1 MPERAPTARC
11 GLAIILGFAAGT
23 AGIATIAAAQQPTA
37 LAAQPGPPVDGAAVL
52 RAARAPHP
60 PRIDG
65 RDDDPV
71 WATAAIADGFR
82 VFDPVEDGP
91 PPMRT
96 TVRVVH
102 DGQTIYAFVRAYD
115 PHPDSIVGILARR
128 DVRTPSDQI
137 KILIDSYHDR
147 RTGYEFAVNPVGVKR
162 DYYLFDDSN
171 EDGSWD
177 AVWDVATQVDSLGW
191 TAEFAIPLSQLRF
204 PAGEEHTF
212 GLMVNRDVGRSNVRM
227 AWPLFRRSR
236 PGIASQFGTLAGL
249 RGLESPHRV
258 ELSPYALTRNVSVR
272 RDGDFGRA
280 QRQQFGADLK
290 YGVTSN
296 LTLDATIN
304 PDFGQVEADPAQLN
318 LTAFE
323 QFLSERRPFFL
334 EGMGIFQFVGTRAF
348 YSRRIGRAPQLAGL
362 VRDPDAEIPGATPI
376 AGAAK
381 LTGRLP
387 TGTSIG
393 TLAALTHAERVGGT
407 LIEPRTMV
415 GVARIAQDLRKGES
429 GIGVMVTAL
438 DRDLV
443 DSSAAARLRRD
454 AVTGGIDM
462 RHRWDEGRFQLR
474 GSVQGSRV
482 RGSRES
488 ITRTQLGGVHFF
500 QKPDDRR
507 AVDSAATSLEGA
519 AVMSQFVYRGK
530 VLTVNSGYEAQSPG
544 YEPNDVGFLSRADA
558 QNAYAELLFRSTR
571 PRHFWRNATATLFT
585 SHAWTADGTS
595 RNHMIDG
602 WTEVEFPSQQS
613 FFVEYFYDGWGGSV
627 CDRCAF
633 GGPALR
639 TSPAHHL
646 ILELRDDER
655 KKVAPEIGVVASR
668 GDEGRSHRLEVEPEL
683 ELRPAG
689 NIAAEIGLSYEKN
702 EDDAQFFGAGS
713 VNGAPAW
720 LFAHLSQRTLS
731 LTGRV
736 DWTIRPTLSVQ
747 LYAEP
752 FVSAGT
758 YRDVRAMA
766 EAGSPRYDARF
777 RPWTGPV
784 DPEANFNVK
793 QLRTNAVLRWEYRP
807 GSTVFVVW
815 SQGRDQD
822 DRDRGVFAP
831 RRDLGNLFG
840 ARPDNVFLV
849 KASYWLSL

>member
-1 MPERAPTARC
+1 MPERAPTALRALLL
-11 GLAIILGFAAGT
+11 LALAG
-23 AGIATIAAAQQPTA
+23 GSAAAQQPA
-37 LAAQPGPPVDGAAVL
+37 LAASTPAGAEAPAVL
-52 RAARAPHP
+52 RSARAPQP

-71 WATAAIADGFR
+71 WATAPLSDGFR
-82 VFDPVEDGP
+82 VFDPVEDGA

-102 DGQTIYAFVRAYD
+102 DGKAIYAFVRAYD
-115 PHPDSIVGILARR
+115 PHPDSIVGILSRR
-128 DVRTPSDQI
+128 DVKTPSDQL
-137 KILIDSYHDR
+137 KIMIDSYHDR
-147 RTGYEFAVNPVGVKR
+147 RTAYEFAVNPVGVKR

-191 TAEFAIPLSQLRF
+191 TAEFEIPLSQLRF

-212 GLMVNRDVGRSNVRM
+212 GLMVMRDVGRSNVRM
-227 AWPLFRRSR
+227 AWPLYRRSR
-236 PGIASQFGTLAGL
+236 AGVASQFGTLAGL

-258 ELSPYALTRNVSVR
+258 ELSPYALTRNVSVTR
-272 RDGDFGRA
+272 AGDFGRA

-323 QFLSERRPFFL
+323 QFFQERRPFFL
-334 EGMGIFQFVGTRAF
+334 EGMGIFQFFGVRPF
-348 YSRRIGRAPQLAGL
+348 YSRRVGRAPQLAGL
-362 VRDPDAEIPGATPI
+362 VRDADAEVPGATPI

-387 TGTSIG
+387 TGTSVG
-393 TLAALTHAERVGGT
+393 TLAALTRAERVGNT
-407 LIEPRTMV
+407 LVEPRTLFGV
-415 GVARIAQDLRKGES
+415 GRVTQDLRKGES
-429 GIGVMVTAL
+429 GVGVMLTAL
-438 DRDLV
+438 ERDLS
-443 DSSAAARLRRD
+443 DSAAAARLRRD
-454 AVTGGIDM
+454 AVTGGVDM
-462 RHRWDEGRFQLR
+462 RHRWAEGRFQLR
-474 GSVQGSRV
+474 GSLQGTRV
-482 RGSRES
+482 RGTAQA
-488 ITRTQLGGVHFF
+488 ITRTQLSGVHFY
-500 QKPDDRR
+500 QKPDDRLT
-507 AVDSAATSLEGA
+507 VDSAATALTGA
-519 AVMSQFVYRGK
+519 ALSTQFLYRGK
-530 VLTVNSGYEAQSPG
+530 VLNVTSGYDAQSPG
-544 YEPNDVGFLSRADA
+544 FEPNDAGFLSRADG
-558 QNAYAELLFRSTR
+558 QSSFAEVLFRSAR
-571 PRHFWRNATATLFT
+571 PRYFWRNATATLFT
-585 SHAWTADGTS
+585 SHSWTADGTS
-595 RNHMIDG
+595 RDHMIDG
-602 WTEVEFPSQQS
+602 WTELQFRNQQS
-613 FFVEYFYDGWGGSV
+613 FFIEYYYQGWGGAM

-639 TSPAHHL
+639 KSPSHTL
-646 ILELRDDER
+646 ILQLGDDER
-655 KKVAPEIGVVASR
+655 KKVAPDLTIVAAR
-668 GDEGRSHRLEVEPEL
+668 GDEGRSHTLRVNPEV

-689 NIAAEIGLSYEKN
+689 NITAEVGVSYEKN
-702 EDDAQFFGAGS
+702 EDDAQFFGTES
-713 VNGAPAW
+713 VDAAPAW

-752 FVSAGT
+752 FVSAGR
-758 YRDVRAMA
+758 YADVRALA
-766 EAGSPRYDARF
+766 EARAPRYADRF
-777 RPWTGPV
+777 RPWGDDVGTGA
-784 DPEANFNVK
+784 DFNVK

-807 GSTVFVVW
+807 GSTLFAVW

-822 DRDRGVFAP
+822 DRNPGVFAP
-831 RRDLGNLFG
+831 RRDLGNLFR